1 MLCITGI
8 KLEKSATAADR
19 YFKDEIIKVFSRTT
33 RTEQERELLEE
44 LGMRQREADETFRR
58 HRLSCTACKQAT
70 AFFDTE
76 EAIRDP
82 RRKIG

>member
-8 KLEKSATAADR
+8 KLQKSAMAADR
-19 YFKDEIIKVFSRTT
+19 YFKDEIIKVFFRTT

-44 LGMRQREADETFRR
+44 LGMRQREADEMLRR
-58 HRLSCTACKQAT
+58 HKFSCTTCNQAI

-76 EAIRDP
+76 GMSRQ